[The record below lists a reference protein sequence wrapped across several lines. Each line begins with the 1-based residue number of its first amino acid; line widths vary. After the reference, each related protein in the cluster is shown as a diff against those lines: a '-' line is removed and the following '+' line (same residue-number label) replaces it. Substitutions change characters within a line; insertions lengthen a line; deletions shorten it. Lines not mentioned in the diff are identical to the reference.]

1 MLERIVKKIDFKFL
15 IAAIVLFAAA
25 VTTVTGDLQKV
36 IMFRDA
42 TNEMFF
48 TLVTFLMSIVCFLY
62 SPRNISK

>member
-25 VTTVTGDLQKV
+25 VATVTGDLQKV

-42 TNEMFF
+42 TNEMLF

-62 SPRNISK
+62 SSKFVSK

>member
-62 SPRNISK
+62 SPKNISK